1 MGKLWIHSLSIT
13 DGKSI
18 YIYNYK
24 HLIKWNGH
32 IWIYKECMGNR
43 GYIPYKIREC
53 IYVLI
58 GIIHFVYGI

>member
-1 MGKLWIHSLSIT
+1 MDTFIIIHRWKINNY
-13 DGKSI
+13 I
-18 YIYNYK
+18 YITIK
-24 HLIKWNGH
+24 KIIKWNGH

-53 IYVLI
+53 IYFLM